1 MKQETTK
8 KMMQWLC
15 HSPESAHPFDN
26 ERFYDFVNS
35 LVEKEQCELDYKCFE
50 EAIKSIK
57 QNHKGSITDVE
68 EFYDNWSSHIEHI
81 LGFLKFRD
89 KFCPKD

>member
-1 MKQETTK
+1 
-8 KMMQWLC
+8 MMRWLC
-15 HSPESAHPFDN
+15 NSPESAHPFDA

-35 LVEKEQCELDYKCFE
+35 LVEKEQGELDYKCFE
-50 EAIKSIK
+50 EAIKSTK

-89 KFCPKD
+89 EFCPKG